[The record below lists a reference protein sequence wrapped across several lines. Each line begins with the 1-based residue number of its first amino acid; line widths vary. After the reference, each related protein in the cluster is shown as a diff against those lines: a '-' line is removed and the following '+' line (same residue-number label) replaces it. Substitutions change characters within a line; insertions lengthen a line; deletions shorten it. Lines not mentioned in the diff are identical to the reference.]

1 MTPTASLPV
10 VALISGRG
18 SNLAAIL
25 SDAQQADS
33 PYQLAAVISNRP
45 DAQGLKLAQAAG
57 VATAV
62 LDHQAFPD
70 RDHFDQALQT
80 LIDGYQPGLVVLAG
94 FMRLLT
100 PAFVCHYQGRLLNIH
115 PSLLPQFRGL
125 HTHAQALA
133 AGVPEHGASV
143 HFVVPELDAGPVVL
157 QAKVPVC
164 RDDTPE
170 SLAARVLVQEHRI
183 YPQAIRWF
191 ATGRLRLVAGL
202 AYLDNIPLQAA

>member
-33 PYQLAAVISNRP
+33 PYQLVAVISNRP

-80 LIDGYQPGLVVLAG
+80 LIDAYQPGLVVLAG

-157 QAKVPVC
+157 QAKVPVF

-170 SLAARVLVQEHRI
+170 TLAARVLVQEHRI